1 MEKDL
6 FETLDLVPQE
16 VRNIIEKYEE
26 AGANYKMCQNLIKEL
41 EQVGYTCDFGLDG
54 VPYELKQLSKTDSM
68 LEVEEPIEDLKGR
81 ALKVGD
87 LVVLANADHL
97 YIGGTEHAAGEIFQ
111 FVGGLEDNIGAF
123 TKCKTNERIA
133 FFADRTLKINK
144 KLNLMENHWNSYGV
158 FAIALQ
164 LKNQNFSAIDV
175 MWQEAIDLYKQFYK
189 SEWDDQNQSE
199 LECINKFMKHIN
211 Q

>member
-1 MEKDL
+1 MN
-6 FETLDLVPQE
+6 QE
-16 VRNIIEKYEE
+16 I
-26 AGANYKMCQNLIKEL
+26 
-41 EQVGYTCDFGLDG
+41 T
-54 VPYELKQLSKTDSM
+54 M
-68 LEVEEPIEDLKGR
+68 LEVDEPIKDDKGR
-81 ALKVGD
+81 SLTIGD
-87 LVVLANADHL
+87 LVILTHAEDLDNEDLIHNAGD
-97 YIGGTEHAAGEIFQ
+97 IFQ
-111 FVGGLEDNIGAF
+111 FVGGMEDNIGCF
-123 TKCKTNERIA
+123 IHCKTNKGTN

-144 KLNLMENHWNSYGV
+144 KLNFMENHWNSYGV

-175 MWQEAIDLYKQFYK
+175 MWQEAIDLYKRFYK

>member
-1 MEKDL
+1 MNQEI
-6 FETLDLVPQE
+6 TMLD
-16 VRNIIEKYEE
+16 
-26 AGANYKMCQNLIKEL
+26 
-41 EQVGYTCDFGLDG
+41 
-54 VPYELKQLSKTDSM
+54 
-68 LEVEEPIEDLKGR
+68 VEEPIKDLKCR
-81 ALKVGD
+81 DLKMGD
-87 LVVLANADHL
+87 LVVLANADDLDNDDVMHEV
-97 YIGGTEHAAGEIFQ
+97 GDIFQ
-111 FVGGLEDNIGAF
+111 FIGGDVDNIGCF
-123 TKCKTNERIA
+123 IHCKHNKRTD

-144 KLNLMENHWNSYGV
+144 KLNFMENHWKSYGV

-211 Q
+211 QLN